1 MPPCLDVYVWVPGC
15 EPDVFRAFV
24 DRYVDVDDPGD
35 ERLHSFMRTY
45 ITGSPHSGDAEALQ
59 DLDRSADAGSGFS
72 LYIRAR
78 NHYQAII
85 TVTRDGASV
94 LGLSLDDPDNSAQT
108 LEQATDLLGRLR
120 QEFSSPAGVAGVELP
135 PAQSREEWN
144 DDALVQLRV
153 GELPEDMR

>member
-24 DRYVDVDDPGD
+24 DRYVAVDDPGD
-35 ERLHSFMRTY
+35 ERLHPFLRTY
-45 ITGSPHSGDAEALQ
+45 VTGTPRSGDAEALRG
-59 DLDRSADAGSGFS
+59 LSRSADAGSGVS
-72 LYIRAR
+72 LYVRAR

-85 TVTRDGASV
+85 TVTSEGASV
-94 LGLSLDDPDNSAQT
+94 LGLSLDDPDSSAQT
-108 LEQATDLLGRLR
+108 LEQAAELIGRLR

-144 DDALVQLRV
+144 DDGLVQLRI
-153 GELPEDMR
+153 GDLPEDVG